1 MVGIVV
7 MVVVVIV
14 VMGVVV
20 VEVVVV
26 VVRNCVG
33 FWVRDCVGNMGRNCV
48 EYLVSSLVALFCHLI
63 PFCFSFFPPGIWR
76 LNQRGLH
83 QLIFKIA
90 HWYSQVITLII
101 GNHR

>member
-7 MVVVVIV
+7 MVVVVVV

-33 FWVRDCVGNMGRNCV
+33 FWVRDCV

>member
-7 MVVVVIV
+7 MVVVVVV
-14 VMGVVV
+14 VMGVVE

-33 FWVRDCVGNMGRNCV
+33 FWVRDCV

-90 HWYSQVITLII
+90 HWYSQVIT